1 MRLSEEEILKN
12 IQQLKLRVKEI
23 VTTIQNLKKQL
34 EQGAIPLDEFKSSKI
49 TLENELR
56 EILQQIA
63 EVKEKTI
70 IKPRERVVKEP
81 APVKKAPPIKKEEPP
96 PIEIIEEAPP
106 VEKEVVEVKEETV
119 QLIDKEVLIASE
131 AKDLMYYFQTEFID
145 AITNALVYLSIT
157 LDEHF
162 IIGIDFEAYPEK
174 PKLNIPAKIIQLFDG
189 DINKFWGKAISY
201 SNWNSA
207 NPKRVYELIIEIES
221 ILIEVFHADVRT
233 IEKKSVEHIQKS
245 KKLIQ
250 DLLKEAQD
258 ELDKKNFQDA
268 INNYSRIIE
277 ISYDI
282 NDNEGVK
289 IYTDRLNEILILKK
303 DSEKSQI

>member
-1 MRLSEEEILKN
+1 MSLSEEEILKN

-23 VTTIQNLKKQL
+23 VLTIQNLKKQL
-34 EQGAIPLDEFKSSKI
+34 EQGAIPLDEFKSNKI

-63 EVKEKTI
+63 QVKEKTI
-70 IKPRERVVKEP
+70 IKPREIVKEP
-81 APVKKAPPIKKEEPP
+81 APVK
-96 PIEIIEEAPP
+96 EAPEIVKEAP
-106 VEKEVVEVKEETV
+106 QIEKEVVEVKEETS

-145 AITNALVYLSIT
+145 SITNALVYLSIT

-162 IIGIDFEAYPEK
+162 IIGIDFTDYPEK
-174 PKLNIPAKIIQLFDG
+174 PKLNIPLEIIKLFDG
-189 DINKFWGKAISY
+189 DINKFWEKTISY
-201 SNWNSA
+201 SNWNSD
-207 NPKRVYELIIEIES
+207 NPKRIYELIIEIES
-221 ILIEVFHADVRT
+221 ILIEIFHADVKT

-250 DLLKEAQD
+250 DLLKEAQE
-258 ELDKKNFQDA
+258 ELDKKNFQNA
-268 INNYSRIIE
+268 INKYSRIID

-303 DSEKSQI
+303 DSEKQQI

>member
-1 MRLSEEEILKN
+1 MSLSEEEILKN

-23 VTTIQNLKKQL
+23 VITIQNLKKQL
-34 EQGAIPLDEFKSSKI
+34 EQGAIHLDEFKSNKI

-63 EVKEKTI
+63 QVKEKTI
-70 IKPRERVVKEP
+70 IKPRVKEP
-81 APVKKAPPIKKEEPP
+81 APVKEAPPIEK
-96 PIEIIEEAPP
+96 EEAPP
-106 VEKEVVEVKEETV
+106 IEKEVVEVKEETS
-119 QLIDKEVLIASE
+119 QLIDKEVQFASE

-145 AITNALVYLSIT
+145 SITNALVYLSIT

-162 IIGIDFEAYPEK
+162 IIGIDFTAYPEK

-189 DINKFWGKAISY
+189 DINKFWEKAISY
-201 SNWNSA
+201 SNWNSDT
-207 NPKRVYELIIEIES
+207 PKRIYELIIEIES
-221 ILIEVFHADVRT
+221 ILISIFQADVKT
-233 IEKKSVEHIQKS
+233 IEKKSVEYIQKS
-245 KKLIQ
+245 KKSIQ

-258 ELDKKNFQDA
+258 ELDKRNFQNA
-268 INNYSRIIE
+268 INKYSRIID

-282 NDNEGVK
+282 NDDEGVK

-303 DSEKSQI
+303 DSEKPPI

>member
-1 MRLSEEEILKN
+1 MSEEEILKN
-12 IQQLKLRVKEI
+12 IQQLKSRVKEI
-23 VTTIQNLKKQL
+23 VITIQNLKKQL
-34 EQGAIPLDEFKSSKI
+34 EQGAIPLDEFKSNKL

-81 APVKKAPPIKKEEPP
+81 APVKKTPPIKKEEPP
-96 PIEIIEEAPP
+96 PIEIIKEAPP
-106 VEKEVVEVKEETV
+106 VEKEVIEVKEETS

-145 AITNALVYLSIT
+145 SITNALVYLSIT

-162 IIGIDFEAYPEK
+162 IIGLDFEAYPEK
-174 PKLNIPAKIIQLFDG
+174 PKLNIPLEIIKLFEG
-189 DINKFWGKAISY
+189 DIDKFWEKTISY
-201 SNWNSA
+201 SNWDSA
-207 NPKRVYELIIEIES
+207 NPKRIYELIIEIES
-221 ILIEVFHADVRT
+221 ILIEIFHADVKT
-233 IEKKSVEHIQKS
+233 IEKQSVERIQKS

-258 ELDKKNFQDA
+258 ELDKKNFQKA
-268 INNYSRIIE
+268 INKYSRII
-277 ISYDI
+277 DI
-282 NDNEGVK
+282 CFFIGDNEGVK
-289 IYTDRLNEILILKK
+289 IYTDRLNEILILKR

>member
-12 IQQLKLRVKEI
+12 IQQLKSRVKEI
-23 VTTIQNLKKQL
+23 VITIQNLKKQL
-34 EQGAIPLDEFKSSKI
+34 EQGAIPLDEFKSNKL
-49 TLENELR
+49 TLENELG

-63 EVKEKTI
+63 EVKERTI
-70 IKPRERVVKEP
+70 IKPRERVVKES
-81 APVKKAPPIKKEEPP
+81 APVKEAPPIEKEEPP
-96 PIEIIEEAPP
+96 EIEIIEEAPP
-106 VEKEVVEVKEETV
+106 IEKEVVEVKEETS
-119 QLIDKEVLIASE
+119 QLIDKEVQFASE

-145 AITNALVYLSIT
+145 SITNALVYLSIT

-162 IIGIDFEAYPEK
+162 IIGIDFTDYPEK

-189 DINKFWGKAISY
+189 DINKFWEKAISY

-207 NPKRVYELIIEIES
+207 NPIRVYELIIEIES
-221 ILIEVFHADVRT
+221 ILINIFQADVLT

-245 KKLIQ
+245 KKVIQ
-250 DLLKEAQD
+250 DLLKEAQE
-258 ELDKKNFQDA
+258 ELDKKNFQNA
-268 INNYSRIIE
+268 INKYSRIID

-282 NDNEGVK
+282 SDDEGVK

-303 DSEKSQI
+303 DSEKREI

>member
-12 IQQLKLRVKEI
+12 IQQLKSRVKEI
-23 VTTIQNLKKQL
+23 VITIQNLKKQL
-34 EQGAIPLDEFKSSKI
+34 EQGAIPLDEFKSNKL

-81 APVKKAPPIKKEEPP
+81 APVKEAPPIKKEEPP
-96 PIEIIEEAPP
+96 EIEIIEEAPP

-119 QLIDKEVLIASE
+119 QLIDKEVLIARE

-145 AITNALVYLSIT
+145 SITNALVYLSIT

-162 IIGIDFEAYPEK
+162 IIGLDFTDYPEK
-174 PKLNIPAKIIQLFDG
+174 PKLNIPLDIIKLFDG
-189 DINKFWGKAISY
+189 DIDKFWEKAITY
-201 SNWNSA
+201 SNWDSN
-207 NPKRVYELIIEIES
+207 NPKRIYELIIEIES
-221 ILIEVFHADVRT
+221 ILIEIFHADVKT
-233 IEKKSVEHIQKS
+233 IEKKSVDHIQKS

-250 DLLKEAQD
+250 DLLKEAQE
-258 ELDKKNFQDA
+258 ELDKKNFQKA
-268 INNYSRIIE
+268 INKYSRIIDVC
-277 ISYDI
+277 YDI